1 MVGLGKCIS
10 KLRVLNVWLRAIRR
24 EPQNEGPKPEKQF
37 HKNPKAVRTSRDLRL
52 QWKLDHLKMF
62 FLNSLEFS
70 IHMFVYWR
78 VLWFVF
84 LNVATIHPIVSV
96 PPIGHFFKNNLQ
108 SQTSELKDGTHGT
121 GAGRTSGLHQQGW
134 AR

>member
-10 KLRVLNVWLRAIRR
+10 KLRALNVWLRAIRR

-52 QWKLDHLKMF
+52 LWKMDRLKMF

-70 IHMFVYWR
+70 IHMFVYRR

-84 LNVATIHPIVSV
+84 FNVATIHPIASV
-96 PPIGHFFKNNLQ
+96 PPIGHFF
-108 SQTSELKDGTHGT
+108 
-121 GAGRTSGLHQQGW
+121 
-134 AR
+134 